1 MDKLKIVRFLN
12 REWEKIKGEPSKARE
27 FYNRHKDLIDT
38 AFVEVSVPS
47 LLVAGLKPEL
57 AVVIGMG
64 EFIGLMGKK
73 AYEEKK
79 MLGGSAW
86 EAGMSRKRR
95 LEEVI

>member
-1 MDKLKIVRFLN
+1 MDKLKVIRFLN
-12 REWEKIKGEPSKARE
+12 REYEKIRGEPSKVRE
-27 FYNRHKDLIDT
+27 FYQKHKDLIDT

-47 LLVAGLKPEL
+47 LLMAGLKPEL
-57 AVVIGMG
+57 AVIIGVG

-79 MLGGSAW
+79 MFGGSVW
-86 EAGMSRKRR
+86 EAGMSKKRR